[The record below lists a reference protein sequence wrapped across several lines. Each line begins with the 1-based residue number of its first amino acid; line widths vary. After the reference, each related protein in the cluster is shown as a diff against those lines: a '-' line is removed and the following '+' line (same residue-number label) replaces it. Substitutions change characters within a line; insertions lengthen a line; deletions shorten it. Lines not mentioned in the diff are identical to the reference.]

1 MSTENDLHKTGMT
14 TALLVRGLIAAV
26 LIFALAKEFG
36 LIDGSIAKRVVGILF
51 GAILIVTG
59 NLLPKIVQPLKA
71 SLQGAANTK
80 AVERFAGRTFVL
92 TGVLYIAVWVFAP
105 KEHAMLIS
113 SAIGLIAFAVVGA
126 ICIRL
131 AFSAPASQLFDTEK
145 TLPTAKP
152 SLCNRTSLL
161 FIFHAL
167 AWVFAMFFV
176 DSLWGDKAAPWMVI
190 GFVMANGLLASRWV
204 ISRHNNN

>member
-1 MSTENDLHKTGMT
+1 MSMENNLQKTGKT
-14 TALLVRGLIAAV
+14 TAHLIGGLVAAV
-26 LIFALAKEFG
+26 FVFALAKEFG
-36 LIDGSIAKRVVGILF
+36 FIDGSIAKRVVGMLF

-71 SLQGAANTK
+71 SPQGAANTK

-92 TGVLYIAVWVFAP
+92 TGVLYIAAWVFAP

-126 ICIRL
+126 ICVRIT
-131 AFSAPASQLFDTEK
+131 FSAPASQLFDTEK

-152 SLCNRTSLL
+152 SLCSRTSLL

-176 DSLWGDKAAPWMVI
+176 DSLWGDRATPWMVI
-190 GFVMANGLLASRWV
+190 GFVMANGLLASGRV
-204 ISRHNNN
+204 ISRRNK